1 MSKKFWGALLF
12 GSVILSETTFI
23 CEGVVAIEPSRN
35 ENATDIEQIDFY
47 NGEDIDPVGQVT
59 SVSQLSDVEP
69 TDWAFQALQSLVER
83 YGCIAGYPD
92 GTYRGNRAMTR
103 YEFAAG
109 LNACL
114 DRITE
119 LIAASTADLVTREDL
134 ATLQRLQEE
143 FAAEIATL
151 RGRIDVLEA
160 RTSELEVNRFSTT
173 TKLRGEVT
181 FALSGVFGDNKAG
194 GGDLDSEVIL
204 NNRVRLNFDTSFT
217 GRDLLKVRLDAIN
230 TAPFGVGVTGTNMT
244 RLAFQ
249 RNTNNQFDVGKLFYR
264 FRVGRKL
271 MVHIDAAGGRFNMN
285 VSNNFNRLF
294 ANAVTGSISRFGRFN
309 PIYAQGALGAG
320 ITVVYNFNKSLS
332 LSLGYLA
339 RNADNPTEGN
349 GLFNGSYAG
358 LAQLD
363 IKPSDRLSFGL
374 TYVRAYYPKNR
385 LFLSAATGSRR
396 ANAPFGALTPT
407 SADHLGFQ
415 ANWKVSQS
423 LTISGWSGLSF
434 ATAEDD
440 VGRVQKG
447 DNATVFNWAVTLGFT
462 DFLKEGSLLGFVVGN
477 PPKVTDNDGGLKD
490 EDTAWHLEGFYRFQ
504 LNDNIAINPGVLAI
518 VNPEHN
524 DENDT
529 IWVGT
534 MRMIFK
540 F

>member
-1 MSKKFWGALLF
+1 MLKKFWGALLF
-12 GSVILSETTFI
+12 SGAILSETVLI
-23 CEGVVAIEPSRN
+23 CGGVLAIEPAA
-35 ENATDIEQIDFY
+35 EIEQIEFY
-47 NGEDIDPVGQVT
+47 NGEDLDPVGQVT

-114 DRITE
+114 ERITE
-119 LIAASTADLVTREDL
+119 LIAASTADLVVREDL
-134 ATLQRLQEE
+134 GILQRLQEE

-160 RTSELEVNRFSTT
+160 RTSELEVNQFSTT
-173 TKLRGEVT
+173 TKLRGEAT
-181 FALSGVFGDNKAG
+181 FALSDTFGDEKAG
-194 GGDLDSEVIL
+194 GGDLDSEVVL
-204 NNRVRLNFDTSFT
+204 NNRVRLNFNTSFT

-230 TAPFGVGVTGTNMT
+230 TVPFGVGITGTNMT

-249 RNTNNQFDVGKLFYR
+249 RNTNNVFDVGKLFYR
-264 FRVGRKL
+264 FPVGNKL
-271 MVHIDAAGGRFNMN
+271 RVHIDAAGGRFNMN
-285 VSNNFNRLF
+285 ASNNFNRLF
-294 ANAVTGSISRFGRFN
+294 ANAITGSISRFGRFN
-309 PIYAQGALGAG
+309 PIYAQGARGAG
-320 ITVVYNFNKSLS
+320 ITVVYNFNKSAS

-349 GLFNGSYAG
+349 GLFNGSYAA

-363 IKPSDRLSFGL
+363 IRPSDRLSFGL
-374 TYVRAYYPKNR
+374 TYVRAYYPKNQ
-385 LFLSAATGSRR
+385 LFVSGATGSRR
-396 ANAPFGALTPT
+396 ANAPFGGLTPT

-415 ANWKVSQS
+415 TSWKVSQS
-423 LTISGWSGLSF
+423 LTISGWSGLTF

-440 VGRVQKG
+440 VGRARKG

-477 PPKVTDNDGGLKD
+477 PPKVTDNDGGLED

-504 LNDNIAINPGVLAI
+504 VNDNIAINPGILAV

-534 MRMIFK
+534 LRFIFQ